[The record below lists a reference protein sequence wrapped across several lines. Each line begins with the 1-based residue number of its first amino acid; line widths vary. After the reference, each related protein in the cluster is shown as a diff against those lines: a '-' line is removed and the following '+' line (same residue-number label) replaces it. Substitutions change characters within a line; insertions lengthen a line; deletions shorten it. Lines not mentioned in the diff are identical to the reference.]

1 MLRKV
6 DVALIEDD
14 IEKENCMDILNK
26 IGKLVQDPSVQVDI
40 TGFIFA
46 LIISALAGAI
56 VSILYQIFYE
66 HRATGS
72 QIHRCFLLLSP
83 AITALFIA
91 IQFSLP
97 LSLGLL
103 GALSIIRFRT
113 PIKEPEE
120 VGFIMLTIAGAVVC
134 ATFQFLL
141 LLVLF
146 VLAAIL
152 LKLREIIPS
161 LLHSKRKDGMLL
173 ISLNTPTLDTDKDNI
188 IKLLDKRFTNGN
200 IESISFVENLTTVQ
214 YSFTGMEFA
223 DLSSLN
229 TQLNEITSVKKL
241 NLFFNRQGTLF

>member
-1 MLRKV
+1 MLRAI
-6 DVALIEDD
+6 DAPTTEDN
-14 IEKENCMDILNK
+14 INMENSMEILNK

-46 LIISALAGAI
+46 LIMSAIVGAI
-56 VSILYQIFYE
+56 VSTLYQIFYE
-66 HRATGS
+66 SRATGS

-83 AITALFIA
+83 SITALFIA

-120 VGFIMLTIAGAVVC
+120 VGFIMLVIAGAVVC

-141 LLVLF
+141 LIVLL

-152 LKLREIIPS
+152 LKLREFIPN
-161 LLHSKRKDGMLL
+161 LFHSKRKDGMLL
-173 ISLNTPTLDTDKDNI
+173 ISLNTPTLDEDKDRI
-188 IKLLDKRFTNGN
+188 LKFLDEKFINGN
-200 IESISFVENLTTVQ
+200 IESISFVENLTSIQ
-214 YSFTGMEFA
+214 YSFTGMDSS
-223 DLSSLN
+223 DLSGLN
-229 TQLNEITSVKKL
+229 NQLSEIAPIKKL
-241 NLFFNRQGTLF
+241 NLFFNRQGTLL